1 MEIFYEGLSIL
12 LTKEGETTFINSELS
27 FDDDELLS
35 PKKIYFMNK
44 KNKEIQKFVNELL
57 DYTHDLSSLL
67 RFLKKKKKIFFY
79 KFHQYNGFSLYS
91 KLFFYFYLYSE
102 KI

>member
-44 KNKEIQKFVNELL
+44 KNKEIQNFVNELL

-67 RFLKKKKKIFFY
+67 RFLKKKKIFY